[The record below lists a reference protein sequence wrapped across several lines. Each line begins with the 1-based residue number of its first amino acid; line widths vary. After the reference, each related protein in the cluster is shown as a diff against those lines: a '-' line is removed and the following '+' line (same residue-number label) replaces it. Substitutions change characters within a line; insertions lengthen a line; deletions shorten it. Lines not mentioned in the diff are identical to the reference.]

1 MTDIYDFTSC
11 FLFSVETQQTTGYG
25 EKRPT
30 EKCSDAV
37 ILMCI
42 QNVVGL
48 IVDAIL
54 VGVIFAKLVR
64 PKHRA
69 QTIKFSKHAVISM
82 REDALCLIFRLGDMR
97 SKSRILEAKIKAQF
111 ISEKASKEGEQFSKY
126 LTKLN
131 LSADDCDNDLF
142 LIWPMMIV
150 HKITQHS
157 PLYRMTKNDL
167 VKQHFEIVV
176 SLEGTIE
183 STDQKTQAR
192 SSYLASEILWG
203 HRFKSLMSV
212 CEEKSGY
219 TVNYSKFDE
228 TFEVD
233 TPECSAAEISNYN
246 VFNENK
252 N

>member
-1 MTDIYDFTSC
+1 
-11 FLFSVETQQTTGYG
+11 
-25 EKRPT
+25 
-30 EKCSDAV
+30 
-37 ILMCI
+37 
-42 QNVVGL
+42 
-48 IVDAIL
+48 
-54 VGVIFAKLVR
+54 
-64 PKHRA
+64 
-69 QTIKFSKHAVISM
+69 
-82 REDALCLIFRLGDMR
+82 
-97 SKSRILEAKIKAQF
+97 
-111 ISEKASKEGEQFSKY
+111 
-126 LTKLN
+126 
-131 LSADDCDNDLF
+131 
-142 LIWPMMIV
+142 
-150 HKITQHS
+150 
-157 PLYRMTKNDL
+157 MTKNDL